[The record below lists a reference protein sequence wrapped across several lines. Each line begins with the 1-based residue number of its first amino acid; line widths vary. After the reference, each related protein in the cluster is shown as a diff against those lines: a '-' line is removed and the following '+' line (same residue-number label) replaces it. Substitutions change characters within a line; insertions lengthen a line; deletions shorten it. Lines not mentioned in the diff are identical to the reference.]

1 MSEEITKRA
10 FIGDAVNLV
19 DDQAK
24 AVDSKQSIVTNLR
37 ATTQGPSEL
46 ISLNI
51 DVLNNYVSFNIIETD
66 EGGIIQYNSTYYYPK
81 KASYFR
87 KIYSLITDPKGGTI
101 YGVSAVHIFNE
112 MSNRKTVITND
123 QMTEAKI
130 SIQGVVATAITLET
144 FLTKNTAL

>member
-1 MSEEITKRA
+1 MSEETTKRA

-19 DDQAK
+19 DNEAI

-46 ISLNI
+46 VSLNLG
-51 DVLNNYVSFNIIETD
+51 VENNYVSFTIIESD
-66 EGGIIQYNSTYYYPK
+66 ADGKGFYNSTYYYPK

-101 YGVSAVHIFNE
+101 YGVSAVHIFNQ

-123 QMTEAKI
+123 QLTEAKI
-130 SIQGVVATAITLET
+130 SIQGEVTTALILEN
-144 FLTKNTAL
+144 FLTKYTAL